1 LFVAKLINYEYIN
14 KRLKVLIVNALSLL
28 FFSKTK
34 LPPQYFLKKRWKFEN
49 ENLILPNHQSPNQK
63 KMAEKVRIDKW
74 LWSVRIFKSRTL
86 ASDTIKSNKVKV
98 NDNEVKSSFLVQR
111 NDVIVVKKG
120 GFNFTFKVLDLIEKR
135 VGAPIAALCYRDMTT
150 QEELNKYND
159 WFTGKRNAETRD
171 RGTGRPTKRERRD
184 IDEFKDIDA
193 QIKSFYFDEGED
205 D

>member
-1 LFVAKLINYEYIN
+1 
-14 KRLKVLIVNALSLL
+14 
-28 FFSKTK
+28 
-34 LPPQYFLKKRWKFEN
+34 
-49 ENLILPNHQSPNQK
+49 
-63 KMAEKVRIDKW
+63 MAEKVRIDKW

-171 RGTGRPTKRERRD
+171 RGTGRPTKRDRRD
-184 IDEFKDIDA
+184 IDDFKDIDA
-193 QIKSFYFDEGED
+193 KLKDFYFDDGED
-205 D
+205 ES